1 MILTIQIQ
9 IDPTSEI
16 PPREIE
22 FTNKQLEEIRG
33 EMYNLCF
40 KLEKLGLL
48 SRSVPVLRYYVR
60 CQMYAD
66 GKSI

>member
-1 MILTIQIQ
+1 MIVTIQIQ

-33 EMYNLCF
+33 EMYNLRF
-40 KLEKLGLL
+40 KLEKLG
-48 SRSVPVLRYYVR
+48 YVR
-60 CQMYAD
+60 CQMCAD

>member
-1 MILTIQIQ
+1 MIVTIQIQ

-48 SRSVPVLRYYVR
+48 SRSVLRYSVR
-60 CQMYAD
+60 CQMCAD